1 MTPLKHENINDPHKR
16 ELKRK
21 YTKIDH
27 KGKMVQ
33 VNHNTWILVEE
44 GKDPQAE
51 IEKCLRRVSVPQIIV
66 DRGL

>member
-1 MTPLKHENINDPHKR
+1 
-16 ELKRK
+16 
-21 YTKIDH
+21 
-27 KGKMVQ
+27 MVQ

>member
-1 MTPLKHENINDPHKR
+1 MTPLRHESIANPHAR

-51 IEKCLRRVSVPQIIV
+51 IEKCLRRVNVNQIIV